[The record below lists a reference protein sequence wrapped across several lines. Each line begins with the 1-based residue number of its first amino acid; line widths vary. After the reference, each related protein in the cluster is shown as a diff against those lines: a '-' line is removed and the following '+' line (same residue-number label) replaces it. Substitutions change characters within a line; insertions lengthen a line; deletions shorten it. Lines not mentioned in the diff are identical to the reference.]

1 MFIFFFSSR
10 RRHTR
15 CAFVTGVHT
24 CALPIFLTLVCH
36 ARKPWLGEVG
46 ARAIALEALDDAR
59 RLHPFRHH
67 GHVLLDDHLHLML
80 TPASGTDIPMLVG
93 SFKRALRSRLP
104 GMEDGRLW
112 QRRYF
117 DHVIR
122 DADDFARHLDYLHF
136 NPVKHGLVRRA
147 ADWRW
152 SSFGAWRSEEPT
164 SELQSLMRIS
174 YAVFC
179 LKKKKNRK
187 KTRYY
192 IYKKDTK

>member
-1 MFIFFFSSR
+1 
-10 RRHTR
+10 
-15 CAFVTGVHT
+15 
-24 CALPIFLTLVCH
+24 
-36 ARKPWLGEVG
+36 
-46 ARAIALEALDDAR
+46 
-59 RLHPFRHH
+59 
-67 GHVLLDDHLHLML
+67 ML
-80 TPASGTDIPMLVG
+80 TPASWTDIPMLVG

-152 SSFGAWRSEEPT
+152 SSFGAWAARGVSDVDWRSEERLVGK
-164 SELQSLMRIS
+164 ECVGQGR
-174 YAVFC
+174 
-179 LKKKKNRK
+179 
-187 KTRYY
+187 
-192 IYKKDTK
+192 